1 MLSSRNLLMLAG
13 LGALL
18 ATVVL
23 FAGVV
28 THSGGGAL
36 PAAEAAPDTSTSTTA
51 TSPASSSATTT
62 TTTTGAAGAQFTTDT
77 RGFVNTK
84 AYCDD
89 GQSAAAFGRT
99 QRSLVV
105 ICVDS
110 QGDYEYRGVRVS
122 DGAGLKTAAKS
133 TADGFEADTDDAV
146 YTVSPT
152 ELVVT
157 SGGKVI
163 YRDTWISYQQQPRFT
178 TETSG
183 TTTPTSTSATATT
196 TTSATSAPSSTTS
209 TSTTTSRPAG

>member
-18 ATVVL
+18 ATFVL

-28 THSGGGAL
+28 THSVGGAL
-36 PAAEAAPDTSTSTTA
+36 PAADAAPETSTSTTA
-51 TSPASSSATTT
+51 ATTAGTAT
-62 TTTTGAAGAQFTTDT
+62 TSTTGAAGAQFTTDT

-110 QGDYEYRGVRVS
+110 HGDYEYRGVRVS
-122 DGAGLKTAAKS
+122 DGAGLKAAAKS
-133 TADGFEADTDDAV
+133 TADGFEASTDDAV

-163 YRDTWISYQQQPRFT
+163 YRDTWIAYQQQPRFT
-178 TETSG
+178 TQTSG
-183 TTTPTSTSATATT
+183 TATATT
-196 TTSATSAPSSTTS
+196 TPTTTTTATTS
-209 TSTTTSRPAG
+209 TSTPTG

>member
-18 ATVVL
+18 ATFVL

-28 THSGGGAL
+28 SHSGGGAL
-36 PAAEAAPDTSTSTTA
+36 PAADAAPETSTSTTA
-51 TSPASSSATTT
+51 ASTAGTATTNSSPATTS
-62 TTTTGAAGAQFTTDT
+62 TTGAAGAQFTTDT
-77 RGFVNTK
+77 HGFVNTK
-84 AYCDD
+84 AYCED

-110 QGDYEYRGVRVS
+110 HGDYEYRGVRVS
-122 DGAGLKTAAKS
+122 DGAGLKAAAKS
-133 TADGFEADTDDAV
+133 TADGFEASTDDAV

-163 YRDTWISYQQQPRFT
+163 YRDTWIAYQQQPRFT
-178 TETSG
+178 TATSG
-183 TTTPTSTSATATT
+183 TPTTAT
-196 TTSATSAPSSTTS
+196 
-209 TSTTTSRPAG
+209 TSTTTTTATTSTPTPTG

>member
-18 ATVVL
+18 ATFVL

-28 THSGGGAL
+28 SHSGGGAL
-36 PAAEAAPDTSTSTTA
+36 PAADAAPETSTSTTA
-51 TSPASSSATTT
+51 ATTAGT
-62 TTTTGAAGAQFTTDT
+62 ATASTTGAAGAQFTTDT

-84 AYCDD
+84 AYCDE

-110 QGDYEYRGVRVS
+110 HGDYEYRGVRVS
-122 DGAGLKTAAKS
+122 DGAGLKAAAKT
-133 TADGFEADTDDAV
+133 TADGFEASTDDSV

-163 YRDTWISYQQQPRFT
+163 YRDTWIAYQQQPRFT

-183 TTTPTSTSATATT
+183 TATATT
-196 TTSATSAPSSTTS
+196 TPTATTTATTS
-209 TSTTTSRPAG
+209 TPTPTG

>member
-18 ATVVL
+18 ATFVL

-36 PAAEAAPDTSTSTTA
+36 PAADAAPDTSVTSTTT
-51 TSPASSSATTT
+51 TSTTPAGTATTS
-62 TTTTGAAGAQFTTDT
+62 TTGTAGATFTTDT

-110 QGDYEYRGVRVS
+110 RGDYEYRGARVS
-122 DGAGLKTAAKS
+122 DGAGLKATAKS
-133 TADGFEADTDDAV
+133 TADGFEASTDDAV

-157 SGGKVI
+157 AGDKVI
-163 YRDTWISYQQQPRFT
+163 YRDTWIAYQQQPRFT

-183 TTTPTSTSATATT
+183 SATTTSTSATATT
-196 TTSATSAPSSTTS
+196 TPTTTTAATTS
-209 TSTTTSRPAG
+209 TSKPVG